1 MTGTP
6 AFLRPLAAVLVLLAL
21 CFGPGCSRRTG
32 TVEGKA
38 RIGDAPAAG
47 AEIRFFVREGEERSG
62 TPFAAGESGEDGSF
76 RKELPPGSYFVT
88 ARRTAREGGRERT
101 WKGEYPGNPVQVEPG
116 GRADAIEIP
125 MSEMSGGGFVARE
138 GTGVTGTVRSD
149 GRPASGV
156 FVYAYPVESGTVRG
170 PSFVAFGKT
179 DERGVFSLPLREG
192 RFRVVARRKR
202 GENEAG
208 RMEPRGESGG
218 ETSRPV
224 TLSAGEMRDLG
235 TIALHR
241 SEEEKRAARASAG
254 GQDRPRA
261 RIEGIVLRDDGSPA
275 PGVYVMAYADHR
287 MIGRPFAISG
297 KTGKDGTFLLGLPR
311 PGIFH
316 LGARSGFG
324 GPLSPGEWVGTFDD
338 APDHAV
344 RVGEGETKTGVRIRV
359 VEKW

>member
-1 MTGTP
+1 MTRTP
-6 AFLRPLAAVLVLLAL
+6 AYVRPLAAGLAMLVLCLA
-21 CFGPGCSRRTG
+21 PGCSRRNG

-38 RIGDAPAAG
+38 RIGNDPAAG

-62 TPFAAGESGEDGSF
+62 TPFATGESGKDGSF
-76 RKELPPGSYFVT
+76 RKELPPGAYFVT

-101 WKGEYPGNPVQVEPG
+101 WKGEYPGNPVQVEAG
-116 GRADAIEIP
+116 GRTAGIDLP
-125 MSEMSGGGFVARE
+125 MSEMSGTGFVAQE
-138 GTGVTGTVRSD
+138 GTGVTGTVRSG
-149 GRPASGV
+149 GRPAAGV
-156 FVYAYPVESGTVRG
+156 FVYAYPVEAGTVRG
-170 PSFVAFGKT
+170 PSFVAFAKT
-179 DERGVFSLPLREG
+179 DGRGVFSLPLREG
-192 RFRVVARRKR
+192 SFRVVARRK
-202 GENEAG
+202 GGMSEAG

-218 ETSRPV
+218 DASRPV

-241 SEEEKRAARASAG
+241 TEEGKRAARASAG

-261 RIEGIVLRDDGSPA
+261 RIEGIVLRDDGTPA
-275 PGVYVMAYADHR
+275 PGVHVMAYTDHR

-297 KTGKDGTFLLGLPR
+297 RTGADGIFRLGLPR
-311 PGIFH
+311 PGTFH

-324 GPLSPGEWVGTFDD
+324 GPLSPGEWVGTYDD

-344 RVGEGETKTGVRIRV
+344 RVGEGETKTGIRIRV